1 MKELINR
8 QDTVTRIFKA
18 LVRESLGEFIYVTIK
33 PSGKDYLEILME
45 FSLIH
50 YEVYYPNIQIE
61 SVTH

>member
-18 LVRESLGEFIYVTIK
+18 LVRESLGELIYVTIK

-50 YEVYYPNIQIE
+50 YEVYYSNIQIE
-61 SVTH
+61 SVTY